1 MHQVCP
7 ASASKKPEFLTELPV
22 APSLAEGLAGE
33 GQREESDLD
42 SGSPIQAGHVPS
54 LTQMGSVAGI
64 LHCSRQDRAA
74 QPEPGPKSP
83 QVAGNYFPNKTPL
96 LMAQRVEKDTL
107 NVIHSCI
114 PSFHR

>member
-7 ASASKKPEFLTELPV
+7 ASASKKPESLTELPV

-33 GQREESDLD
+33 GQQEESDLD
-42 SGSPIQAGHVPS
+42 SGRALPS
-54 LTQMGSVAGI
+54 LTQMGSVGGI
-64 LHCSRQDRAA
+64 PHCSRQDRTA
-74 QPEPGPKSP
+74 QPEPGPRSP

-96 LMAQRVEKDTL
+96 LMAQRVEKGAL
-107 NVIHSCI
+107 NVIHSYV

>member
-42 SGSPIQAGHVPS
+42 SGRSRPFSDSDGKCGGHPALQLAG
-54 LTQMGSVAGI
+54 QGS
-64 LHCSRQDRAA
+64 AA
-74 QPEPGPKSP
+74 
-83 QVAGNYFPNKTPL
+83 
-96 LMAQRVEKDTL
+96 
-107 NVIHSCI
+107 
-114 PSFHR
+114 